1 MRLSFLT
8 HASVLACAILLLSPG
23 SEVFS
28 QTVPAYEVYA
38 VSYGRA
44 EESIPLSSVAV
55 GADPSQILQI
65 NCMFWFLKGS
75 DGRNI
80 LVDTGFLRDS
90 PHFLSYPLTIIDYVR
105 PDSALARL
113 GIQPEDVTDIVLTHL
128 HWDHADGISLFPIA
142 NVWIQRAEFEYY
154 TGDARQ
160 VEEEPSGVDARD
172 IIQLVE
178 VNTQGRLRFIEG
190 DGQKIYEGITAYTG
204 PKHTYSS
211 QYLGVKTGGETV
223 VLASDNLVAYEAY
236 GFPFP
241 SSLSLDP
248 PADLLAHQ
256 RMRTIAS
263 SIDLI
268 IPGHDTAVFDRFPN
282 PFEWVA
288 RIR

>member
-1 MRLSFLT
+1 MRPSFLT
-8 HASVLACAILLLSPG
+8 HASILACAILLSSPG
-23 SEVFS
+23 SEVLS

-44 EESIPLSSVAV
+44 EESIPLSSVAD
-55 GADPSQILQI
+55 GADPSQTLQI

-75 DGRNI
+75 DVRNI

-90 PHFLSYPLTIIDYVR
+90 PNFLTYPLTIIDYVR

-113 GIQPEDVTDIVLTHL
+113 GIQPEDVTDVVLTHL
-128 HWDHADGISLFPIA
+128 HWDHADGISLFPTA
-142 NVWIQRAEFEYY
+142 TVWIQRAEFEYY
-154 TGDARQ
+154 TGDAWQ
-160 VEEEPSGVDARD
+160 GQEVPSGVDARD

-190 DGQKIYEGITAYTG
+190 DGQKISEGITAYTG
-204 PKHTYSS
+204 PKHTHSS
-211 QYLGVKTGGETV
+211 QYLGVETGGETV

-236 GFPFP
+236 ALPFP
-241 SSLSLDP
+241 PSLSLDP
-248 PADLLAHQ
+248 PSDLLAHQ

-263 SIDLI
+263 TADLI

-282 PFEWVA
+282 PFQWVA